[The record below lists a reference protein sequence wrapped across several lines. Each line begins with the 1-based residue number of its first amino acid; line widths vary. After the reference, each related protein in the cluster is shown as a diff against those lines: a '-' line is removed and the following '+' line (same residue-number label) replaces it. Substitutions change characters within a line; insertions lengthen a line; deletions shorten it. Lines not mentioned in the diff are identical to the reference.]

1 MKKKNGNFLERW
13 LDRVWF
19 NRWSEK
25 IRYLLVGGFNTVAA
39 YAIFAALY
47 FILNEI
53 FGVVLLYGLML
64 LLQNAISVQI
74 SIFTMRYFVFR
85 SRGNLLREYSRAA
98 KVYTLM
104 GILNYGWLL
113 IAHKMLNMHTLIAQ
127 PTFLIFSTVM
137 TFILHKYFSFKKK
150 PHDIPYV

>member
-1 MKKKNGNFLERW
+1 MKKAKENFIEKY

-47 FILNEI
+47 FVLNDI
-53 FGVVLLYGLML
+53 FKVALLYGLML
-64 LLQNAISVQI
+64 LLQNVISVNI

-85 SRGNLLREYSRAA
+85 SRGNLWREYRRAA

-104 GILNYGWLL
+104 GILNYVWLL
-113 IAHKMLNMHTLIAQ
+113 VAHKMLHMHTLIAQ
-127 PTFLIFSTVM
+127 PTFLIFSTIM
-137 TFILHKYFSFKKK
+137 TYILHKYFSFKKR
-150 PHDIPYV
+150 PTDIPYV